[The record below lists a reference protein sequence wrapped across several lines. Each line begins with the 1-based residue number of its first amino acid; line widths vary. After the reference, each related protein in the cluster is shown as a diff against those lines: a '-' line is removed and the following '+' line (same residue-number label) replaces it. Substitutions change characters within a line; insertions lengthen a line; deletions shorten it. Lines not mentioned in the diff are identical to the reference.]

1 MVLQES
7 LHCIIAEEVL
17 HVPEQLEAFLVRN
30 IRERVIWVVAFQDRV
45 DAGVAIVESVT
56 EHVLIK

>member
-1 MVLQES
+1 M
-7 LHCIIAEEVL
+7 